1 MTVGAI
7 RILAAMSEL
16 AQSPIV
22 PRQKKHIVIRP
33 QSGWASINVREL
45 WQARELIGFLAWRDL
60 NVRYR
65 QTAIGVLWAI
75 IQPFFTMVVFT
86 IVFGHLAGLK
96 SEGVPYPIF
105 AFAALVPWQFFVYC
119 LTQSGNALVSNQNL
133 ITKVYFPR
141 LAIPLAVVLAGL
153 VDFGVA
159 SVVLGALMVYYG
171 VVPTAA
177 IALLPL
183 FLLLALVTALGIGLL
198 LSATAVRFR
207 DVQYVIPFLIQLW
220 LFATPIAYEP
230 GIFPQPWR
238 SLLGLN
244 PMTGVVEGFRWALL
258 DTHSAPGVSILLS
271 AAVALVLLVAG
282 LFTFRRLEASF
293 ADRI

>member
-1 MTVGAI
+1 MGPI
-7 RILAAMSEL
+7 RILGRMPEL
-16 AQSPIV
+16 TEAPHHFK
-22 PRQKKHIVIRP
+22 PRIVIRP
-33 QSGWASINVREL
+33 TSGWAAINVGEL
-45 WQARELIGFLAWRDL
+45 WRARELIGFLAWRDL
-60 NVRYR
+60 SVRYR

-86 IVFGHLAGLK
+86 VVFGHLAGLK

-153 VDFGVA
+153 ADFAIA
-159 SVVLGALMVYYG
+159 SVVLGAMMAYYG
-171 VVPTAA
+171 VAPTAA
-177 IALLPL
+177 ITLLPL
-183 FLLLALVTALGIGLL
+183 FLVLALVTALGAGLF
-198 LSATAVRFR
+198 LSALAVRFR
-207 DVQYVIPFLIQLW
+207 DVQYVIPFLVQIW

-258 DTHSAPGVSILLS
+258 GTHSAPGISILLS
-271 AAVALVLLVAG
+271 AGVALLLLVVG
-282 LFTFRRLEASF
+282 LFTFRRMEASF

>member
-1 MTVGAI
+1 MSGLTEARPGA
-7 RILAAMSEL
+7 R
-16 AQSPIV
+16 V
-22 PRQKKHIVIRP
+22 KKRTVIRP
-33 QSGWASINVREL
+33 QGGWAAINFREV
-45 WQARELIGFLAWRDL
+45 WQARELVGFLAWRDL
-60 NVRYR
+60 HVRYR

-86 IVFGHLAGLK
+86 VVFGHLAGLK

-105 AFAALVPWQFFVYC
+105 AFAALVPWTFFVYC

-153 VDFGVA
+153 LDFAVA
-159 SVVLGALMVYYG
+159 SVVLGAMMAYYG
-171 VVPTAA
+171 VVPTTA
-177 IALLPL
+177 IALLPV
-183 FLLLALVTALGIGLL
+183 FLLLSLVTALGAGLL

-258 DTHSAPGVSILLS
+258 GTHSAPGISILLS
-271 AAVALVLLVAG
+271 AGVAFALLVAG
-282 LFTFRRLEASF
+282 LFTFRRMEASF

>member
-1 MTVGAI
+1 
-7 RILAAMSEL
+7 MSEL
-16 AQSPIV
+16 SGGT
-22 PRQKKHIVIRP
+22 HIKTRTVIRP
-33 QSGWASINVREL
+33 VSGWASINLGEL
-45 WQARELIGFLAWRDL
+45 WRARELIGFLAWRDL

-75 IQPFFTMVVFT
+75 IQPLFTMIVFT

-105 AFAALVPWQFFVYC
+105 SYAALVPWQFFVYC
-119 LTQSGNALVSNQNL
+119 LTQSGNALVANQNL

-141 LAIPLAVVLAGL
+141 LAIPLAIVLAGL
-153 VDFGVA
+153 VDFCVA
-159 SVVLGALMVYYG
+159 SVVLAGLMVYYG

-177 IALLPL
+177 IVLLPA
-183 FLLLALVTALGIGLL
+183 FLLLALVTALGVGLL
-198 LSATAVRFR
+198 LSSTAVRFR
-207 DVQYVIPFLIQLW
+207 DVQYVIPFLVQIW

-238 SLLGLN
+238 TLIGLN

-258 DTHSAPGVSILLS
+258 GTHSVSGLTILLS
-271 AAVALVLLVAG
+271 VVVAVALLVLG
-282 LFTFRRLEASF
+282 LFTFRRMEASF

>member
-1 MTVGAI
+1 
-7 RILAAMSEL
+7 MSEL
-16 AQSPIV
+16 TGAPHV
-22 PRQKKHIVIRP
+22 KPRTVIRP
-33 QSGWASINVREL
+33 TAGWAAINVGEL
-45 WQARELIGFLAWRDL
+45 WRARELIGFLAWRDL

-75 IQPFFTMVVFT
+75 IQPLFTMIVFT

-105 AFAALVPWQFFVYC
+105 SYAALVPWQFFVYC

-153 VDFGVA
+153 VDFCVA
-159 SVVLGALMVYYG
+159 SIVLGALMVYYG

-177 IALLPL
+177 IVLLPL
-183 FLLLALVTALGIGLL
+183 FLVLALVTALGVGLL

-207 DVQYVIPFLIQLW
+207 DVQYVIPFLVQLW
-220 LFATPIAYEP
+220 LFATPIAYAP
-230 GIFPQPWR
+230 GIFPEPWR
-238 SLLGLN
+238 TLLGLN

-258 DTHSAPGVSILLS
+258 GTHAVSGLTILLS
-271 AAVALVLLVAG
+271 VAVAALLLVAG
-282 LFTFRRLEASF
+282 LFTFRRMEASF

>member
-1 MTVGAI
+1 
-7 RILAAMSEL
+7 MSEL
-16 AQSPIV
+16 TEAERVKS
-22 PRQKKHIVIRP
+22 RTLIRP
-33 QSGWASINVREL
+33 SSGWAAINVGEL
-45 WQARELIGFLAWRDL
+45 WRARELIGFLAWRDL
-60 NVRYR
+60 HVRYR
-65 QTAIGVLWAI
+65 QTAIGVLWAV

-86 IVFGHLAGLK
+86 VVFGHLAGLK

-105 AFAALVPWQFFVYC
+105 AYAALVPWQFFVYC
-119 LTQSGNALVSNQNL
+119 LTQSGTALIANQNL

-159 SVVLGALMVYYG
+159 SIVLGAMMAYYG
-171 VVPTAA
+171 VAPTAA
-177 IALLPL
+177 IALLPV
-183 FLLLALVTALGIGLL
+183 FLALALVTALGAGLL

-207 DVQYVIPFLIQLW
+207 DVQYVIPFLVQLW

-244 PMTGVVEGFRWALL
+244 PMTGVAEGFRWALL
-258 DTHSAPGVSILLS
+258 GTHSAPGISILLS
-271 AAVALVLLVAG
+271 MGVALVLLCVG
-282 LFTFRRLEASF
+282 LFTFRRMEASF

>member
-1 MTVGAI
+1 
-7 RILAAMSEL
+7 MSEL
-16 AQSPIV
+16 AAEPHAKT
-22 PRQKKHIVIRP
+22 RTVIRP
-33 QSGWASINVREL
+33 AGGWAAINFGEL
-45 WQARELIGFLAWRDL
+45 WRARELIGFLAWRDL
-60 NVRYR
+60 SIRYR

-86 IVFGHLAGLK
+86 VVFGHLAGLK

-141 LAIPLAVVLAGL
+141 LAIPLAVVLAGMA
-153 VDFGVA
+153 DFAIA
-159 SVVLGALMVYYG
+159 SVVLGAMMAYYG
-171 VVPTAA
+171 VGPTAVV
-177 IALLPL
+177 ALLPL
-183 FLLLALVTALGIGLL
+183 FLLLALVTALGLGLL
-198 LSATAVRFR
+198 LSALAVRYR
-207 DVQYVIPFLIQLW
+207 DVQYVIPFLVQLW

-238 SLLGLN
+238 SVLGLN

-258 DTHSAPGVSILLS
+258 GTHSAPGISIVLS
-271 AAVALVLLVAG
+271 AGVALLLLVVG
-282 LFTFRRLEASF
+282 LFTFRRMEASF

>member
-1 MTVGAI
+1 MSGVIQPRVKI
-7 RILAAMSEL
+7 RT
-16 AQSPIV
+16 
-22 PRQKKHIVIRP
+22 VIRP
-33 QSGWASINVREL
+33 RSGWAAINFGEL
-45 WQARELIGFLAWRDL
+45 WRARELVGFLAWRDL
-60 NVRYR
+60 HIRYR
-65 QTAIGVLWAI
+65 QTVIGVLWAI
-75 IQPFFTMVVFT
+75 IQPFLTMVVFT
-86 IVFGHLAGLK
+86 VVFGHLAGLK

-105 AFAALVPWQFFVYC
+105 VYAALVPWQFFVYC
-119 LTQSGNALVSNQNL
+119 LTQSGNALISNQNL

-153 VDFGVA
+153 VDFAVA
-159 SVVLGALMVYYG
+159 SVVLGAMMVFYG
-171 VVPTAA
+171 VVPTVA

-183 FLLLALVTALGIGLL
+183 FLLLALVTALGAGLV

-207 DVQYVIPFLIQLW
+207 DVQYVTPFLVQLW
-220 LFATPIAYEP
+220 LFTTPIAYEP

-258 DTHSAPGVSILLS
+258 GTHSAPGISILLS
-271 AAVALVLLVAG
+271 TGVALALLIVG
-282 LFTFRRLEASF
+282 LFTFRRMEASF

>member
-1 MTVGAI
+1 MA
-7 RILAAMSEL
+7 EL
-16 AQSPIV
+16 TQV
-22 PRQKKHIVIRP
+22 PNHAKTRTLIRP
-33 QSGWASINVREL
+33 SSGWVAINVGEL
-45 WQARELIGFLAWRDL
+45 WRARELIGFLAWRDL
-60 NVRYR
+60 SVRYR
-65 QTAIGVLWAI
+65 QTAIGILWAI

-86 IVFGHLAGLK
+86 VVFGHLAGLK

-119 LTQSGNALVSNQNL
+119 LTQSGNALISNQNL

-153 VDFGVA
+153 ADFAVA
-159 SVVLGALMVYYG
+159 SVVLGAMMAYYS

-177 IALLPL
+177 TLLLPL
-183 FLLLALVTALGIGLL
+183 FLLLALVTALGAGLL
-198 LSATAVRFR
+198 LSSLAVRYR
-207 DVQYVIPFLIQLW
+207 DVQYVIPFLVQLW

-258 DTHSAPGVSILLS
+258 GTHTAPGISIVLS
-271 AAVALVLLVAG
+271 AVVAVLLLVAG
-282 LFTFRRLEASF
+282 LFTFRRMEASF